1 MKSGQ
6 VTHNLLE
13 ELKALILLLL
23 NRQEVMAGFSNERK
37 RFEVYFFILGSTKT
51 FDYRVATSKSF
62 IYIETMPEKAS
73 ELIKILII
81 EDNRYMREGWS
92 RVLDSEPDFV
102 VLDTF
107 ESCEEAFDSNA
118 ISKANIALM
127 DIGLPGMSGIEGV
140 KYIQKEHPDV
150 VVIIATVFDDDKN
163 VFDAI
168 CSGAMGYLMKK
179 VSPDEL
185 KKAIR
190 DANNGGSPMTPDIA
204 RKVIK
209 TFHTPSNK
217 GDNSEQLNDREL
229 EILEQLAKGK
239 PYAAIGKAVHLSVDG
254 VRYHIRNIYRKLQ
267 VHSRSEA
274 VSKGISRRLIDPH
287 NS

>member
-1 MKSGQ
+1 M
-6 VTHNLLE
+6 
-13 ELKALILLLL
+13 LK
-23 NRQEVMAGFSNERK
+23 
-37 RFEVYFFILGSTKT
+37 
-51 FDYRVATSKSF
+51 
-62 IYIETMPEKAS
+62 EKG
-73 ELIKILII
+73 ELIKITII

-92 RVLDSEPDFV
+92 RILDSEPDFV
-102 VLDTF
+102 VLESF
-107 ESCEEAFDSNA
+107 ESCEEAFDSEVM
-118 ISKANIALM
+118 SRVNIVLM

-140 KYIQKEHPDV
+140 KYIQKEYPGA

-168 CSGAMGYLMKK
+168 CAGAMGYLMKK
-179 VSPDEL
+179 VSPEDL

-190 DANNGGSPMTPDIA
+190 DANSGGSPMTPDIA
-204 RKVIK
+204 RKVIR
-209 TFHTPSNK
+209 TFHTPTEQE
-217 GDNSEQLNDREL
+217 DDSEQLNDREL

-239 PYAAIGKAVHLSVDG
+239 SYAAIGKAVYLSVDG

-287 NS
+287 NSL